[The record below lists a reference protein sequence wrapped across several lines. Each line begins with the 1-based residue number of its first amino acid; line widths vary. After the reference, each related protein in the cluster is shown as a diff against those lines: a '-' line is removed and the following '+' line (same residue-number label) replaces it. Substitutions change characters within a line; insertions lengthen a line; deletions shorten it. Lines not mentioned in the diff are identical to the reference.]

1 MGNTFCV
8 AIPQELNAK
17 IELFI
22 ELCVTIKPSVAA
34 SLPASNLTN
43 VHASP
48 SKSQIGS
55 PQKQSIFN
63 QIANNTQN
71 MNMNASMNMP
81 VKQSEI
87 EMSCGW
93 SKLEIHNT
101 NVNVSNDGINQSHK
115 LKIHGGS
122 FNKESD
128 IKSDDVRNN
137 RKTISFRKLRQALSS
152 IESVVKIQEQSY
164 NNTKSSNKD
173 LMKWVPENVIG
184 PISSCKIIRLYYQLM
199 ADHWFRNQQ
208 MFDHSFLCQQN
219 LYQTLLLFIVDRPN
233 LLCSLID
240 AWTLKINSLWRS
252 QRNDE
257 KLINKE
263 FQTLLRQFVPL
274 LVHHE
279 LIENHLTCLDQ
290 QRLIFIQHFI
300 KKNVKQILAG
310 KKQSSFVP
318 LVYTPFNTDIFF
330 A

>member
-128 IKSDDVRNN
+128 IKS
-137 RKTISFRKLRQALSS
+137 
-152 IESVVKIQEQSY
+152 
-164 NNTKSSNKD
+164 
-173 LMKWVPENVIG
+173 
-184 PISSCKIIRLYYQLM
+184 
-199 ADHWFRNQQ
+199 
-208 MFDHSFLCQQN
+208 
-219 LYQTLLLFIVDRPN
+219 
-233 LLCSLID
+233 
-240 AWTLKINSLWRS
+240 
-252 QRNDE
+252 
-257 KLINKE
+257 
-263 FQTLLRQFVPL
+263 
-274 LVHHE
+274 
-279 LIENHLTCLDQ
+279 
-290 QRLIFIQHFI
+290 
-300 KKNVKQILAG
+300 
-310 KKQSSFVP
+310 
-318 LVYTPFNTDIFF
+318 
-330 A
+330 